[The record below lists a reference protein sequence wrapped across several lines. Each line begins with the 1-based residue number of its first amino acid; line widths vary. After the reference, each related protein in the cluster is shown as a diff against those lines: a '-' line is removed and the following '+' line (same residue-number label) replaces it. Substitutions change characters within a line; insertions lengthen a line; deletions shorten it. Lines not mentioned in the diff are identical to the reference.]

1 MCLSDIRP
9 LNSKEPLQFSN
20 SIPIRSRARNSKDPN
35 LWPHSAAECDRPGV
49 MFWVWVQFA
58 RAHKSADK
66 CGGNS
71 NSGWLADWLWDCGNH
86 GYWVTMLMH
95 AVPASNP
102 PCTWHLY
109 APHTQLPATG
119 EQLQS
124 KRGSEAAE
132 GQREVGL
139 GDLPLLATEFLQ
151 TLQCVSFVI
160 ENCRTRESAVSEIYG
175 PTCNGFQPRPISTSP
190 PRPLPFPPTCSWV
203 AVWATVATRGQWL
216 RLSPN

>member
-1 MCLSDIRP
+1 
-9 LNSKEPLQFSN
+9 
-20 SIPIRSRARNSKDPN
+20 
-35 LWPHSAAECDRPGV
+35 

-71 NSGWLADWLWDCGNH
+71 GTGWLCDCGNH

-95 AVPASNP
+95 AVPASIP

-109 APHTQLPATG
+109 APHIQLPATG

-124 KRGSEAAE
+124 KRGSEAGEE
-132 GQREVGL
+132 GWRRGKGE
-139 GDLPLLATEFLQ
+139 LPLLATEFLQ

-160 ENCRTRESAVSEIYG
+160 ENCRTRESAVSKIYG
-175 PTCNGFQPRPISTSP
+175 PTCNGFFIDQPRPIKTSPLPPTGSWIRVGYCGYSRATAEAVAKLIKWHYYAKRVVPKRVFKVSTS
-190 PRPLPFPPTCSWV
+190 V
-203 AVWATVATRGQWL
+203 
-216 RLSPN
+216 